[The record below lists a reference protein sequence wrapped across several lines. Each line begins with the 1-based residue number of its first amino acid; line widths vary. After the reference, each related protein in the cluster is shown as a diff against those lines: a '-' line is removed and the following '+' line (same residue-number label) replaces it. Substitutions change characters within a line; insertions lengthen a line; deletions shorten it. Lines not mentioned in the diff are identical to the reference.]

1 MERPKKYIKFSTCLQ
16 ESDYFTMC
24 DLETER
30 IKIQENGVTI
40 FDDSIKEFKK
50 GVNDRN
56 HIYHF
61 IYTNSPYTY
70 INILVKTIN
79 KLL

>member
-61 IYTNSPYTY
+61 IYTKIGSMVDD
-70 INILVKTIN
+70 LEDLLSKT
-79 KLL
+79 